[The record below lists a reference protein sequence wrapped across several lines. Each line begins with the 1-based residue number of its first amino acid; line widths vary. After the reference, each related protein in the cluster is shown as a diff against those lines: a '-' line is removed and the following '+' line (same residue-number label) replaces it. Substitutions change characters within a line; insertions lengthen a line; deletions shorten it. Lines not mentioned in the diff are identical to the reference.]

1 MEFKMPRSIRS
12 ASHAS
17 SSNFDSSSQH
27 ESGLRDAAKEVYDS
41 SVLYHGTKHP
51 HLKSLRENGFSKS
64 HKRDGATAGGNANM
78 FMNLSSAAHEESA
91 NNHYLSSS
99 KKEAKNF
106 AMFAD
111 MDNPALLRTI
121 GVRSSFNL
129 ISDPRTGGTAYMTGQ
144 SIPSKFVL
152 GRKNSSPGENAQVF
166 KKEMHAAGYEVS
178 TEQAGALL
186 RDVQSD
192 SDDDN
197 FPDPDDFIMSRM
209 RGR

>member
-78 FMNLSSAAHEESA
+78 FMNLSSAAHERIRKTITICR
-91 NNHYLSSS
+91 LPR
-99 KKEAKNF
+99 KKPRIF

-152 GRKNSSPGENAQVF
+152 GRKTAPPGKMRRCSRKRCMLQDTRSLQNKRAHYL
-166 KKEMHAAGYEVS
+166 EMCNLILMMTIS
-178 TEQAGALL
+178 RIPMTLL
-186 RDVQSD
+186 
-192 SDDDN
+192 
-197 FPDPDDFIMSRM
+197 
-209 RGR
+209 